1 MSRAH
6 VLADQVETLYRQ
18 TVVVLVANCVNTA
31 IVSALLWK
39 PERRPLLLG
48 WMAVTLLLSAA
59 RFRLYWRYQRA
70 ARENAQLWGSRFAWA
85 SALSGLAWGGAS
97 LILLEGSEPI
107 EQLVVIFFAGGMC
120 AAAAG
125 TLASYLPAFVAFA
138 VPALF
143 GLVAALATFGD
154 APHHTMAA
162 GIVLFGAG
170 LFAVARVNH
179 RALSQAFRLRF
190 ENTELLATL
199 QQTQRELEE
208 NNRTLEQ
215 RVKERG
221 EALRRQAE
229 ALVDGQRLAALGR
242 LAGGIAH
249 DFNNLLTVVLANASE
264 LLDTRKFD
272 LKTRSALL
280 EMREA
285 ARRGADLVRQLLA
298 FSRQQRTSPEDVD
311 LNLTVQNMQTW
322 MGRLLGAALTL
333 RIRLHPEALFVRM
346 DPTQLEQVIVNL
358 ITNAR
363 DAVGGGGNVT
373 IETEIAQLDVDS
385 GELPS
390 GCYAVLSVTDNG
402 TGMDAETRR
411 HIFEPFFTTKELGKG
426 TGLGLATS
434 HGIVDQG
441 GGKILVSSEPGR
453 GSCFRVH
460 LPLVSRAASADRRV
474 PTTSELRHLV
484 PATPAVTILLAEDEP
499 AIRRLTQR
507 ILGRAGHHVL
517 AAESAEAAL
526 ELCERH
532 PGHIDLL
539 ITDVVMPGMDGPAL
553 AARLAPI
560 HPRMRTLF
568 ISGYSGDRALPLEP
582 GADGAAFLAKPFT
595 RESLLACVTALLGAR
610 GDSAAKP
617 DPAAGAG
624 A

>member
-1 MSRAH
+1 
-6 VLADQVETLYRQ
+6 
-18 TVVVLVANCVNTA
+18 
-31 IVSALLWK
+31 
-39 PERRPLLLG
+39 
-48 WMAVTLLLSAA
+48 AVPTLL
-59 RFRLYWRYQRA
+59 
-70 ARENAQLWGSRFAWA
+70 
-85 SALSGLAWGGAS
+85 
-97 LILLEGSEPI
+97 
-107 EQLVVIFFAGGMC
+107 
-120 AAAAG
+120 
-125 TLASYLPAFVAFA
+125 
-138 VPALF
+138 

-154 APHHTMAA
+154 ALHHTMAA
-162 GIVLFGAG
+162 VIVLFGAG

-179 RALSQAFRLRF
+179 RALSQAFTLRF

-221 EALRRQAE
+221 EALQRQAE

-249 DFNNLLTVVLANASE
+249 DFNNLLTVVLANATE

-272 LKTRSALL
+272 LKTRSTFL
-280 EMREA
+280 EIREA
-285 ARRGADLVRQLLA
+285 ARRGAGLVRQLLA
-298 FSRQQRTSPEDVD
+298 FSRQQRTSPENID
-311 LNLTVQNMQTW
+311 LNLTMKNMQAW
-322 MGRLLGAALTL
+322 IGRLLGEALTL
-333 RIRLHPEALFVRM
+333 RVLLHPEPLFVRM

-363 DAVGGGGNVT
+363 DAVGGSGSVT
-373 IETEIAQLDVDS
+373 IETEIAQIDEGS
-385 GELPS
+385 EELPGGS
-390 GCYAVLSVTDNG
+390 YAVLSVMDNG
-402 TGMDAETRR
+402 QGMDAETRR
-411 HIFEPFFTTKELGKG
+411 HIFEPFFTTKEPGKG

-460 LPLVSRAASADRRV
+460 LPLVSTAVSADRRV
-474 PTTSELRHLV
+474 PTTSELRHLL

-507 ILGRAGHHVL
+507 ILSRAGHHVL

-526 ELCERH
+526 ELCGRRA
-532 PGHIDLL
+532 GCIDLL

-553 AARLAPI
+553 AAQLRTI
-560 HPRMRTLF
+560 HPEMRTLF

-582 GADGAAFLAKPFT
+582 GADAAAFLAKPFT
-595 RESLLACVTALLGAR
+595 RESLLASVTGLLGTRA
-610 GDSAAKP
+610 SPAAKP
-617 DPAAGAG
+617 DPAASAG
-624 A
+624 G